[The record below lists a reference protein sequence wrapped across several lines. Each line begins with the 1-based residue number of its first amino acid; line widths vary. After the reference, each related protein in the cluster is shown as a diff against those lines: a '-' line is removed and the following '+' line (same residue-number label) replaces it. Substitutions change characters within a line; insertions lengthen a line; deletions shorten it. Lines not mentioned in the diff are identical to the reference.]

1 MSTYNVLNKYISFF
15 ALKLLTKMEISEML
29 IKTGQ
34 TGNSLVVQWLG
45 LHASTAGGPGLIP
58 GWGTKIP
65 RAAGRLSPHVVTTEL
80 IRLN

>member
-1 MSTYNVLNKYISFF
+1 MRDFSGSPVVKNLSHNAGDAGSIS
-15 ALKLLTKMEISEML
+15 
-29 IKTGQ
+29 
-34 TGNSLVVQWLG
+34 
-45 LHASTAGGPGLIP
+45 